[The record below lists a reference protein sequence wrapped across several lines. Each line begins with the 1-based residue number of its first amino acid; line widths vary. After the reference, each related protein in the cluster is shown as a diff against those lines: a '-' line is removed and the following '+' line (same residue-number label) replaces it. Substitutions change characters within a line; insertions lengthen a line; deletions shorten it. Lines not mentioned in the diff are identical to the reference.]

1 MSGIDIAAWLLL
13 AVLAIAGTI
22 VALTLAALPGRI
34 ARGRNH
40 PSAQAVNVA
49 GWVTFFTGFVLWPI
63 ALIWAYV
70 DLPSVANRGAVP

>member
-13 AVLAIAGTI
+13 AVLIAAGVVVT
-22 VALTLAALPGRI
+22 LTLAALPGRI
-34 ARGRNH
+34 ARQRNH

-49 GWVTFFTGFVLWPI
+49 GWVTFFTGFVLWPV

-70 DLPSVANRGAVP
+70 DLPSATNREVVP